1 MALSENT
8 VLKIGKVVYIIT
20 KKTQTILPV
29 IIKEKNICETL
40 NGEKITFKVLVGEPN
55 KQKLFDLSKID
66 SEIFGS
72 IEEVKDYLTKGFI
85 TALDVECDKAVGYAS
100 QWYGSMM
107 VQEGQSLP
115 GEEKKYDAEDLLQE
129 LSQPAVPMPQPQT
142 YQNQVQNYNLQQIQQ
157 NPDTIYIQLPDGTVR
172 PVRQ

>member
-1 MALSENT
+1 MALSENV
-8 VLKIGKVVYIIT
+8 VLRIGKVVYIIT

-29 IIKEKNICETL
+29 IIKEKNICETI
-40 NGEKITFKVLVGEPN
+40 NGEKVTFKVLVGEPG

-72 IEEVKDYLTKGFI
+72 IEEVKEYLTKGFI
-85 TALDVECDKAVGYAS
+85 TALDTECDKAVQYATD
-100 QWYGSMM
+100 WYGPMM
-107 VQEGQSLP
+107 IQEGQSLP

-129 LSQPAVPMPQPQT
+129 LSQPMAPQQQQAP

-157 NPDTIYIQLPDGTVR
+157 NPDTIFIQLPDGTVR